1 MFRDMRTAGR
11 SQAGFTLIELAAGM
25 VVLGILLALG
35 APAWQS
41 YLVNQESRSAAGE
54 VVSVLRNA
62 QVHATSEETGYSV
75 TFAAADRTMTV
86 RRAGVV
92 AKVVRLDGTRFT
104 ISGVAFTNSAADAST
119 VYFTP
124 RGTASPGQVL
134 ISRTG
139 GDVKHTV
146 TVEGLT
152 GRVSWE

>member
-1 MFRDMRTAGR
+1 MFRELRTTGR
-11 SQAGFTLIELAAGM
+11 CQAGFTLIELAAGM

-35 APAWQS
+35 TPAWQS

-75 TFAAADRTMTV
+75 TFAAADRSMTV

-92 AKVVRLDGTRFT
+92 TKVVRLDGTRYT
-104 ISGVAFTNSAADAST
+104 ITGVSFTNPAADAST

-124 RGTASPGQVL
+124 RGTASPGQVQ
-134 ISRTG
+134 IARTG
-139 GDVKHTV
+139 GGVKHII